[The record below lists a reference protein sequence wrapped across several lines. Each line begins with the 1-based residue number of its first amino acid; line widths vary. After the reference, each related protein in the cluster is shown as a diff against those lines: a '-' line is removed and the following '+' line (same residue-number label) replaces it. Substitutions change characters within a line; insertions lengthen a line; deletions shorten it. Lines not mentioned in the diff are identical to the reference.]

1 MNGERD
7 LPTLLRALRPEL
19 HPHEYVFTTVDE
31 KPNGVRAVA
40 SVEED
45 EGTTLILRR
54 AEADTAGLPYEYVAA
69 WITLKVHSPLEA
81 VGLTAVVAAALAGAG
96 LSCNVVA
103 GYYHDHLFVAYPD
116 RDQAMEVL
124 AGLTSYGGSGRTT

>member
-1 MNGERD
+1 VSGERD

-31 KPNGVRAVA
+31 RPDGVRAVA

-54 AEADTAGLPYEYVAA
+54 TEADAAGLSYEYVAA
-69 WITLKVHSPLEA
+69 WITLKVHSALAA

-103 GYYHDHLFVAYPD
+103 GYYHDHLFVAYAD
-116 RDQAMEVL
+116 RERAMEVL
-124 AGLTSYGGSGRTT
+124 AGLTGYGGAGRSG